1 MEFALFVWL
10 TGVIPTLKGFLG
22 LPVMLIIAYCGCK
35 IIWAVFNSDAY
46 TQKYEP
52 IKYQKAVDVWKFKW
66 LKWPAI
72 WVAVLSVTASLL
84 PTEKTMYMM
93 AAAYGS
99 QQLVQSEAAEKVVK
113 IVNGKLDQYLE
124 EVDKSVKEKVK

>member
-10 TGVIPTLKGFLG
+10 TGVIPTLKGFL
-22 LPVMLIIAYCGCK
+22 LIPVACILIYCVCK
-35 IIWAVFNSDAY
+35 IIWASFSSDAY
-46 TQKYEP
+46 TEKYRP
-52 IKYQKAVDVWKFKW
+52 SSYTKAIDVWKFKW

-72 WVAVLSVTASLL
+72 WVTALLVTASLL

-113 IVNGKLDQYLE
+113 IVNGKLDEYLQE
-124 EVDKSVKEKVK
+124 IDKSVKEKAK

>member
-10 TGVIPTLKGFLG
+10 TGVIPTLKGFL
-22 LPVMLIIAYCGCK
+22 LIPVACILIYCAGK
-35 IIWAVFNSDAY
+35 IIWAMYSSDSY
-46 TQKYEP
+46 TEKYSP
-52 IKYQKAVDVWKFKW
+52 SSYQKAAEVWKFKW
-66 LKWPAI
+66 LKWPAT
-72 WVAVLSVTASLL
+72 WVVALSVTASLL

-113 IVNGKLDQYLE
+113 IVNGKLDEYLQE
-124 EVDKSVKEKVK
+124 IEQKAKK